1 MAQNSINCNV
11 ESLRN
16 ELAKIFNESQHL
28 KNSKKNVKEFMKIYK
43 SWFID
48 NENFENFM
56 ATFIEIMKNVL
67 VCNNSS
73 PYTKRALDFIALIFK
88 EIIFFEEEYE
98 RKRIDN
104 VIARGDETINSEI
117 NNDASDFDDEIG
129 EECFD
134 RDKTIIDTRFISE
147 PTTVD
152 LFIRN
157 YLLKFIKAD
166 DVFVR
171 RNSVL
176 LLRKT
181 IDSLEEVD
189 ENTFAEVLKELR
201 KRSIDKDKC
210 VRSLIML
217 CLRKLQNINNDD
229 DNDDDEAIK
238 ILKFHLQYDPD
249 SFVRSVAMKTIGL
262 YSNTIEVIYN
272 ATRDI
277 DGVVRRLAYLKIAEN
292 SCANNF
298 SANDRLQLLING
310 HTDPS
315 NQINNIIIKKLLPTW
330 ISDVNDDIIRFLE
343 YFDIRNET
351 DFFNTLLD
359 DYFQSLLKIVERDDI
374 TEFHQLVFRFKQKCM
389 NEHKF
394 PSIILP
400 KEECVYL
407 WYRLCNFSK
416 ENNITYKKS
425 MPISQNNDYDDDN
438 ANGELSQRQ
447 NFIINDLLDDIFPDI
462 PVYCDYIESFV
473 NNTISL
479 HSQQK
484 NDDQSQSSKIVFRH
498 KELNFIF
505 QQSLN
510 IGKLY
515 KISDTAQWNRIERTF
530 RSIILNDDLYT
541 MLNDYIEPIF
551 IIFNNYFQNDWQ
563 QLLELAL
570 DLINTIN
577 LPELHCDRIQ
587 TQSQS
592 QPMNSDYQ
600 SQTNEQQLIPS
611 SQLNPQERIETDPK
625 ILERCINI
633 CNSFLHVGGP
643 KNCDTLSSLR
653 GLVNKLVLRNLAHPE
668 SEKIRLLSVKALGN
682 YCFQSVVTINSFLKV
697 FIEILKEENYLDARV
712 EALKYIFDFVG
723 FYGLRKINFV
733 DSDNSSIRN
742 QSNSMNNSHDV
753 SNRYENFF
761 EFFSEMLLDF
771 LVEPSME
778 PAIMKKRPK
787 TRIEYDLFDIAV
799 RGLCK
804 ILYIGRFSSSDFLA
818 KLMIIFITYKNIT
831 TDTKY
836 FLRIFFHRYSE
847 NIEAFFDHFKTKN
860 SPFNDAYVQCFK
872 MLMEND
878 VNNLNS
884 YEMVVDMVDACTND
898 DQRNNLVSKAMEI
911 FTLTSEKDLI
921 HLNLKF
927 IDRIIDYKC
936 IEKLDLLDLIKQ
948 FDEYR
953 QRYQRNNNAVRSRQ
967 DKCILLFKKII
978 QNLQLA
984 SQGKNQ
990 SIVENDDENNPRTQ
1004 RSLSSITTTP
1014 IQQQQ
1019 QRKRHSIENVNTNQ
1033 EIDVTIVDDNVAN
1046 GDDDDD
1052 NHGISDLDDDDED
1065 NDYNDD

>member
-1 MAQNSINCNV
+1 
-11 ESLRN
+11 
-16 ELAKIFNESQHL
+16 
-28 KNSKKNVKEFMKIYK
+28 
-43 SWFID
+43 
-48 NENFENFM
+48 M

-229 DNDDDEAIK
+229 NDDDEAIK

-277 DGVVRRLAYLKIAEN
+277 DDVVRRLAYLKIAEN

-425 MPISQNNDYDDDN
+425 MPISQNNDYDDDD

-462 PVYCDYIESFV
+462 PVYCDYIE
-473 NNTISL
+473 
-479 HSQQK
+479 
-484 NDDQSQSSKIVFRH
+484 R
-498 KELNFIF
+498 
-505 QQSLN
+505 
-510 IGKLY
+510 
-515 KISDTAQWNRIERTF
+515 
-530 RSIILNDDLYT
+530 
-541 MLNDYIEPIF
+541 
-551 IIFNNYFQNDWQ
+551 
-563 QLLELAL
+563 
-570 DLINTIN
+570 
-577 LPELHCDRIQ
+577 
-587 TQSQS
+587 
-592 QPMNSDYQ
+592 
-600 SQTNEQQLIPS
+600 
-611 SQLNPQERIETDPK
+611 
-625 ILERCINI
+625 
-633 CNSFLHVGGP
+633 
-643 KNCDTLSSLR
+643 
-653 GLVNKLVLRNLAHPE
+653 
-668 SEKIRLLSVKALGN
+668 
-682 YCFQSVVTINSFLKV
+682 
-697 FIEILKEENYLDARV
+697 
-712 EALKYIFDFVG
+712 
-723 FYGLRKINFV
+723 
-733 DSDNSSIRN
+733 
-742 QSNSMNNSHDV
+742 
-753 SNRYENFF
+753 
-761 EFFSEMLLDF
+761 
-771 LVEPSME
+771 
-778 PAIMKKRPK
+778 
-787 TRIEYDLFDIAV
+787 
-799 RGLCK
+799 
-804 ILYIGRFSSSDFLA
+804 
-818 KLMIIFITYKNIT
+818 
-831 TDTKY
+831 
-836 FLRIFFHRYSE
+836 
-847 NIEAFFDHFKTKN
+847 
-860 SPFNDAYVQCFK
+860 
-872 MLMEND
+872 
-878 VNNLNS
+878 
-884 YEMVVDMVDACTND
+884 
-898 DQRNNLVSKAMEI
+898 
-911 FTLTSEKDLI
+911 
-921 HLNLKF
+921 
-927 IDRIIDYKC
+927 
-936 IEKLDLLDLIKQ
+936 
-948 FDEYR
+948 
-953 QRYQRNNNAVRSRQ
+953 
-967 DKCILLFKKII
+967 
-978 QNLQLA
+978 
-984 SQGKNQ
+984 
-990 SIVENDDENNPRTQ
+990 
-1004 RSLSSITTTP
+1004 
-1014 IQQQQ
+1014 
-1019 QRKRHSIENVNTNQ
+1019 
-1033 EIDVTIVDDNVAN
+1033 
-1046 GDDDDD
+1046 
-1052 NHGISDLDDDDED
+1052 
-1065 NDYNDD
+1065 

>member
-1 MAQNSINCNV
+1 MAQNSINFNV

-229 DNDDDEAIK
+229 NDDDEAIK

-277 DGVVRRLAYLKIAEN
+277 DDVVRRLAYLKIAEN

-600 SQTNEQQLIPS
+600 SQTNEQQLIPT

-653 GLVNKLVLRNLAHPE
+653 GLVNKLVLQNLAHPE

-831 TDTKY
+831 PDTKY

-878 VNNLNS
+878 VTNLNS

-953 QRYQRNNNAVRSRQ
+953 QRYQRNNNTVRSRQ

-1014 IQQQQ
+1014 IQQQ
-1019 QRKRHSIENVNTNQ
+1019 RKRHSIENVNTNQ
-1033 EIDVTIVDDNVAN
+1033 EIDVTIVDDNNVAN

>member
-229 DNDDDEAIK
+229 NDDDEAIK

-277 DGVVRRLAYLKIAEN
+277 DDVVRRLAYLKIAEN

-600 SQTNEQQLIPS
+600 SQTNEQQLIPT

-653 GLVNKLVLRNLAHPE
+653 GLVNKLVLQNLAHPE

-953 QRYQRNNNAVRSRQ
+953 QRYQRNNNTVRSRQ

>member
-1 MAQNSINCNV
+1 MFLQDRRIINKPRLDYQNSDDILVASTNENEHKEHLKMVFDRLQQNVMAQNSINFNV

-277 DGVVRRLAYLKIAEN
+277 DDVVRRLAYLKIAEN

-600 SQTNEQQLIPS
+600 SQTNEQQLIPT

-653 GLVNKLVLRNLAHPE
+653 GLVNKLVLQNLAHPE

-878 VNNLNS
+878 VTNLNS

-953 QRYQRNNNAVRSRQ
+953 QRYQRNNNTVRSRQ

-984 SQGKNQ
+984 SQA
-990 SIVENDDENNPRTQ
+990 IIIINNNNTN
-1004 RSLSSITTTP
+1004 TTTT
-1014 IQQQQ
+1014 
-1019 QRKRHSIENVNTNQ
+1019 ETTFN
-1033 EIDVTIVDDNVAN
+1033 
-1046 GDDDDD
+1046 
-1052 NHGISDLDDDDED
+1052 
-1065 NDYNDD
+1065 

>member
-1 MAQNSINCNV
+1 M
-11 ESLRN
+11 
-16 ELAKIFNESQHL
+16 
-28 KNSKKNVKEFMKIYK
+28 
-43 SWFID
+43 
-48 NENFENFM
+48 
-56 ATFIEIMKNVL
+56 
-67 VCNNSS
+67 
-73 PYTKRALDFIALIFK
+73 
-88 EIIFFEEEYE
+88 
-98 RKRIDN
+98 
-104 VIARGDETINSEI
+104 
-117 NNDASDFDDEIG
+117 
-129 EECFD
+129 
-134 RDKTIIDTRFISE
+134 
-147 PTTVD
+147 
-152 LFIRN
+152 
-157 YLLKFIKAD
+157 
-166 DVFVR
+166 
-171 RNSVL
+171 
-176 LLRKT
+176 
-181 IDSLEEVD
+181 
-189 ENTFAEVLKELR
+189 
-201 KRSIDKDKC
+201 
-210 VRSLIML
+210 
-217 CLRKLQNINNDD
+217 
-229 DNDDDEAIK
+229 
-238 ILKFHLQYDPD
+238 
-249 SFVRSVAMKTIGL
+249 
-262 YSNTIEVIYN
+262 
-272 ATRDI
+272 
-277 DGVVRRLAYLKIAEN
+277 
-292 SCANNF
+292 
-298 SANDRLQLLING
+298 
-310 HTDPS
+310 
-315 NQINNIIIKKLLPTW
+315 
-330 ISDVNDDIIRFLE
+330 
-343 YFDIRNET
+343 
-351 DFFNTLLD
+351 
-359 DYFQSLLKIVERDDI
+359 
-374 TEFHQLVFRFKQKCM
+374 
-389 NEHKF
+389 
-394 PSIILP
+394 
-400 KEECVYL
+400 
-407 WYRLCNFSK
+407 
-416 ENNITYKKS
+416 
-425 MPISQNNDYDDDN
+425 
-438 ANGELSQRQ
+438 
-447 NFIINDLLDDIFPDI
+447 
-462 PVYCDYIESFV
+462 
-473 NNTISL
+473 
-479 HSQQK
+479 
-484 NDDQSQSSKIVFRH
+484 
-498 KELNFIF
+498 
-505 QQSLN
+505 
-510 IGKLY
+510 
-515 KISDTAQWNRIERTF
+515 
-530 RSIILNDDLYT
+530 
-541 MLNDYIEPIF
+541 
-551 IIFNNYFQNDWQ
+551 
-563 QLLELAL
+563 
-570 DLINTIN
+570 
-577 LPELHCDRIQ
+577 
-587 TQSQS
+587 
-592 QPMNSDYQ
+592 
-600 SQTNEQQLIPS
+600 
-611 SQLNPQERIETDPK
+611 
-625 ILERCINI
+625 ERCINI

-653 GLVNKLVLRNLAHPE
+653 GLVNKLVLQNLAHPE

-878 VNNLNS
+878 VTNLNS

-953 QRYQRNNNAVRSRQ
+953 KRYQRNNNTVRSRQ

>member
-1 MAQNSINCNV
+1 MAQNSINFNV

-277 DGVVRRLAYLKIAEN
+277 DDVVRRLAYLKIAEN

-600 SQTNEQQLIPS
+600 SQTNEQQLIPT

-653 GLVNKLVLRNLAHPE
+653 GLVNKLVLQNLAHPE

-878 VNNLNS
+878 VTNLNS

-953 QRYQRNNNAVRSRQ
+953 QRYQRNNNTVRSRQ

-1014 IQQQQ
+1014 IQQQ
-1019 QRKRHSIENVNTNQ
+1019 RKRHSIENVNTNQ
-1033 EIDVTIVDDNVAN
+1033 EIDVTIVDDNNVAN

>member
-1 MAQNSINCNV
+1 
-11 ESLRN
+11 
-16 ELAKIFNESQHL
+16 
-28 KNSKKNVKEFMKIYK
+28 
-43 SWFID
+43 
-48 NENFENFM
+48 M

-171 RNSVL
+171 RNSAS

-277 DGVVRRLAYLKIAEN
+277 DDVVRRLAYLKIAEN

-389 NEHKF
+389 NEHKL

-462 PVYCDYIESFV
+462 PVYCDYIE
-473 NNTISL
+473 
-479 HSQQK
+479 
-484 NDDQSQSSKIVFRH
+484 R
-498 KELNFIF
+498 
-505 QQSLN
+505 
-510 IGKLY
+510 
-515 KISDTAQWNRIERTF
+515 
-530 RSIILNDDLYT
+530 
-541 MLNDYIEPIF
+541 
-551 IIFNNYFQNDWQ
+551 
-563 QLLELAL
+563 
-570 DLINTIN
+570 
-577 LPELHCDRIQ
+577 
-587 TQSQS
+587 
-592 QPMNSDYQ
+592 
-600 SQTNEQQLIPS
+600 
-611 SQLNPQERIETDPK
+611 
-625 ILERCINI
+625 
-633 CNSFLHVGGP
+633 
-643 KNCDTLSSLR
+643 
-653 GLVNKLVLRNLAHPE
+653 
-668 SEKIRLLSVKALGN
+668 
-682 YCFQSVVTINSFLKV
+682 
-697 FIEILKEENYLDARV
+697 
-712 EALKYIFDFVG
+712 
-723 FYGLRKINFV
+723 
-733 DSDNSSIRN
+733 
-742 QSNSMNNSHDV
+742 
-753 SNRYENFF
+753 
-761 EFFSEMLLDF
+761 
-771 LVEPSME
+771 
-778 PAIMKKRPK
+778 
-787 TRIEYDLFDIAV
+787 
-799 RGLCK
+799 
-804 ILYIGRFSSSDFLA
+804 
-818 KLMIIFITYKNIT
+818 
-831 TDTKY
+831 
-836 FLRIFFHRYSE
+836 
-847 NIEAFFDHFKTKN
+847 
-860 SPFNDAYVQCFK
+860 
-872 MLMEND
+872 
-878 VNNLNS
+878 
-884 YEMVVDMVDACTND
+884 
-898 DQRNNLVSKAMEI
+898 
-911 FTLTSEKDLI
+911 
-921 HLNLKF
+921 
-927 IDRIIDYKC
+927 
-936 IEKLDLLDLIKQ
+936 
-948 FDEYR
+948 
-953 QRYQRNNNAVRSRQ
+953 
-967 DKCILLFKKII
+967 
-978 QNLQLA
+978 
-984 SQGKNQ
+984 
-990 SIVENDDENNPRTQ
+990 
-1004 RSLSSITTTP
+1004 
-1014 IQQQQ
+1014 
-1019 QRKRHSIENVNTNQ
+1019 
-1033 EIDVTIVDDNVAN
+1033 
-1046 GDDDDD
+1046 
-1052 NHGISDLDDDDED
+1052 
-1065 NDYNDD
+1065 

>member
-1 MAQNSINCNV
+1 MAQNSINFNV

-67 VCNNSS
+67 VYN
-73 PYTKRALDFIALIFK
+73 L
-88 EIIFFEEEYE
+88 FEEEYE

-166 DVFVR
+166 DVF
-171 RNSVL
+171 
-176 LLRKT
+176 KT

-277 DGVVRRLAYLKIAEN
+277 DDVVRRLAYLKIAEN

-343 YFDIRNET
+343 YFDIH
-351 DFFNTLLD
+351 
-359 DYFQSLLKIVERDDI
+359 DI

-600 SQTNEQQLIPS
+600 SQTNEQRLIPS

-878 VNNLNS
+878 VTNLNS

-953 QRYQRNNNAVRSRQ
+953 KRYQRNNNTVRSRQ

-984 SQGKNQ
+984 SQDSFLFRRL
-990 SIVENDDENNPRTQ
+990 SIFRFRLSPPPINDA
-1004 RSLSSITTTP
+1004 IW
-1014 IQQQQ
+1014 
-1019 QRKRHSIENVNTNQ
+1019 
-1033 EIDVTIVDDNVAN
+1033 IVWPN
-1046 GDDDDD
+1046 
-1052 NHGISDLDDDDED
+1052 
-1065 NDYNDD
+1065 

>member
-229 DNDDDEAIK
+229 NDDDEAIK

-277 DGVVRRLAYLKIAEN
+277 DDVVRRLAYLKIAEN

-878 VNNLNS
+878 VTNLNS

-953 QRYQRNNNAVRSRQ
+953 QRYQRNNNTVRSRQ

-1019 QRKRHSIENVNTNQ
+1019 RKRHSIENVNTNQ
-1033 EIDVTIVDDNVAN
+1033 EIDVTIVDDNNVAN